1 MRPALAR
8 SLPALL
14 AIGLA
19 PLGPVACAP
28 AGGSAV
34 LDGKHQGPPVDS
46 GGQDREDTDGGSADG
61 GSTDGGGADGGS
73 TDGADTGPP
82 PPPGLRINELMASN
96 TGVWLDP
103 LGQPS
108 DWVEL
113 LNPTAEPVDLTGWT
127 LTDDWREPARGPL
140 PAGLVLEP
148 GGRVVLWLDGLGEA
162 PGHLPLRL
170 SGSGEVVFLFDPA
183 GQEVDELGFGAQRN
197 DEAWARIPDGDG
209 PGVAMPLGTPGAENR
224 VLERTLVEV
233 VPAGSTWA
241 YLDGLQVAP
250 EGWEQPGFDDAAWAR
265 GPAPLGYGD
274 AQVTVIDEGLTE
286 EGRALVA
293 WFRLG
298 FELAE
303 GPPRAATLRLRADD
317 GARVFLD
324 GVEIGR
330 LRLPEGEL
338 SADTPASGTAG
349 GVDEETYVEVP
360 FDPALLG
367 PGAHTLAAEV
377 RQANRSSSDLTFD
390 LGLDLELIR

>member
-1 MRPALAR
+1 MRATLAR
-8 SLPALL
+8 SSPALV
-14 AIGLA
+14 A
-19 PLGPVACAP
+19 LGAAALGVPACVP
-28 AGGSAV
+28 SGGSAV
-34 LDGKHQGPPVDS
+34 VQGEHQGRPVDS
-46 GGQDREDTDGGSADG
+46 GGQDRGDTDGGTSDGGSADG
-61 GSTDGGGADGGS
+61 GSTDG
-73 TDGADTGPP
+73 ADTAPP
-82 PPPGLRINELMASN
+82 SPPGLRINELMASN
-96 TGVWLDP
+96 TGSWLDP
-103 LGQPS
+103 LGHPS

-113 LNPTAEPVDLTGWT
+113 LNPTSAPVDLTGWS
-127 LTDDWREPARGPL
+127 LTDDWREPGRGPL

-148 GGRVVLWLDGLGEA
+148 GGRAVLWLDGVGEA
-162 PGHLPLRL
+162 PGHLPMRL
-170 SGSGEVVFLFDPA
+170 SGSGEVVFLFDPS

-233 VPAGSTWA
+233 VAAGSTWA

-250 EGWEQPGFDDAAWAR
+250 AGWELPGFDDAAWAR

-274 AQVTVIDEGLTE
+274 AQVTIIDDGLTD

-298 FELAE
+298 FELTE

-324 GVEIGR
+324 GVEIAR

-338 SADTPASGTAG
+338 SADTAASGTAV
-349 GVDEETYVEVP
+349 GVDEETYVEFP

-367 PGAHTLAAEV
+367 PGAHTLAADV

-390 LGLDLELIR
+390 LALDLELIR